1 VADVAEKIWQ
11 AGSARESLADIIEA
25 AIAGTPQVVRRS
37 DGQEVVVVSRDYYG
51 RTRPSLKD
59 RILALAYAG
68 DEEDA
73 FDRAMRDI
81 RVGPPIFAPR
91 GIDFTE

>member
-1 VADVAEKIWQ
+1 MADVAERVWQ
-11 AGSARESLADIIEA
+11 AGSARESLADIIEG
-25 AIAGTPQVVRRS
+25 AIAGTPQVVQRG
-37 DGQEVVVVSRDYYG
+37 DGQEVVVVSRDYYE

-73 FDRAMRDI
+73 FDRAMRDV